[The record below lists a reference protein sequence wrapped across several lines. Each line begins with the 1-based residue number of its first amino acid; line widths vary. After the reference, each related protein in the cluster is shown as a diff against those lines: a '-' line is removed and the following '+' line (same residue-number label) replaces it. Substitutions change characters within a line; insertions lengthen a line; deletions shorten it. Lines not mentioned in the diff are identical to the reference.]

1 MISHLKAYFCAKFS
15 IFAFM
20 KQEIQ
25 AKVIIIG
32 GGAAGF
38 FTAANLADLH
48 PDWKII
54 ILERGKNVLEKVRIS
69 GGGRCNVTHACFEPK
84 ELVKFYPRG
93 SKELLAPFH
102 RFCSGDTITWFEKR
116 GVELKIEED
125 MRMFPTSDSSLTIIN
140 CLMTAVKKNNIS
152 VKISERVD
160 AINILAEATNKF
172 QIHSESAIYTCEKL
186 LVATGSIPSMW
197 EMMKKLGHSIVPA
210 VPSLFT
216 FNIKDERIKGLE
228 GISVEKVKVT
238 IPEFKY
244 NTEGPLLITHWG
256 LSGPAIL
263 RASAWAARE
272 LHSVQY
278 HFKVQIN
285 WLWCYST
292 LEAVELLQDLKLEH
306 SKKKIS
312 GTTFFGIPLRL
323 WKRLCGAAAI
333 GENLNWAD
341 ANKKQLQAL
350 SEQLTSSTFQV
361 NGKSIFKEEFVTA
374 GGISL
379 KEVDFKRFESKILPN
394 LFFAGEVLDIDAI
407 TGGFN
412 FQAAWTGA
420 WCVAQ
425 AM

>member
-15 IFAFM
+15 IFGFM

-38 FTAANLADLH
+38 FAAANLADLH

-102 RFCSGDTITWFEKR
+102 RFCSGDTIAWFEKR

-140 CLMTAVKKNNIS
+140 CLMTSVKKNNIS
-152 VKISERVD
+152 VKTSERVD
-160 AINILAEATNKF
+160 AINILAEAENKF
-172 QIHSESAIYTCEKL
+172 QIHSESTIYTCEKL

-216 FNIKDERIKGLE
+216 FNIKDERIKSLE

-312 GTTFFGIPLRL
+312 GTAFLGIPLRL
-323 WKRLCGAAAI
+323 WKRLCEAAAI

-350 SEQLTSSTFQV
+350 SEQLSSSTFQV
-361 NGKSIFKEEFVTA
+361 NGKSTFKEEFVKA

-379 KEVDFKRFESKILPN
+379 KEVDFKRFLNDILD
-394 LFFAGEVLDIDAI
+394 E
-407 TGGFN
+407 
-412 FQAAWTGA
+412 
-420 WCVAQ
+420 
-425 AM
+425 